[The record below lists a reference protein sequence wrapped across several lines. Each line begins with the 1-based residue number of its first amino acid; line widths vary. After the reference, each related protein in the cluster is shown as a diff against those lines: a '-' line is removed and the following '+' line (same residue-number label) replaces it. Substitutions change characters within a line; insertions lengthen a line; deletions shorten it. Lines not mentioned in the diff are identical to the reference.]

1 MVFGQAREKSTAVKR
16 EAGSFSS
23 TGLFV
28 SSADFFSLQLDET
41 ADNSSL
47 KLATTAGRFSCA
59 ENEAIWDYLV
69 NYEISSYGATVTQ
82 NWRNTSHQAN
92 FTSERYLTPGTSH
105 SKCWRQVGLGR
116 DGRLCDVARPEM

>member
-1 MVFGQAREKSTAVKR
+1 VVFGQAREKSTAVKR

-59 ENEAIWDYLV
+59 
-69 NYEISSYGATVTQ
+69 
-82 NWRNTSHQAN
+82 
-92 FTSERYLTPGTSH
+92 GTSH
-105 SKCWRQVGLGR
+105 SKCWRQVGLER
-116 DGRLCDVARPEM
+116 DGRLCDVARPGTCGRLAGPLEAISGQCPGDEV